1 LLGNQ
6 WGLGMDTKLTN
17 VMRLILVGQET
28 YRVAHTY
35 RGLRVRSGR
44 AWLTLSG
51 RDLVLKR
58 GDEIALQAK
67 GDYAVV
73 SAVGRA
79 PVVIELL
86 GEAPHQSGIDLRPMV
101 KAL

>member
-1 LLGNQ
+1 MSGE
-6 WGLGMDTKLTN
+6 LTN
-17 VMRLILVGQET
+17 VMRMVLMGRET
-28 YRVAHTY
+28 YRVTQSH

-44 AWLTLSG
+44 AWITLNG
-51 RDLVLKR
+51 RDHVLKR
-58 GDEIALQAK
+58 GEEIALQTK

-73 SAVGRA
+73 SSAGRT

-86 GEAPHQSGIDLRPMV
+86 SEAPRQSDANLRPVV